1 MRILSKSGIAK
12 IRQGGGTENNYDKRT
27 AIYFPTFVLGN
38 STAKRIAKRA
48 LVELTGGWNRTFSIF
63 RRKAS
68 DNVKSYF
75 GSSWICLSG
84 ETECWMESYL
94 KSHPEYIRFY
104 RNVNCPDESF
114 FQTLLMNSP
123 YKNKRADYLHYV
135 DWSEGGNNP
144 KVLKIEDLENLM
156 ASDKLMARKLD
167 TEVDSRIIDEIKGV
181 IK

>member
-1 MRILSKSGIAK
+1 
-12 IRQGGGTENNYDKRT
+12 
-27 AIYFPTFVLGN
+27 
-38 STAKRIAKRA
+38 
-48 LVELTGGWNRTFSIF
+48 
-63 RRKAS
+63 
-68 DNVKSYF
+68 
-75 GSSWICLSG
+75 
-84 ETECWMESYL
+84 MESYL